1 MEWIVFCCGIFV
13 GFLLK
18 KTKVKEGPISA
29 TGTIHNCGHR
39 RRDKGLGD
47 IVLSGIM
54 AIGKLFRSQETSG
67 LLRRLCDTPPAFLI
81 IIASLVFET

>member
-1 MEWIVFCCGIFV
+1 MDCFVLWYFCSISV
-13 GFLLK
+13 EK
-18 KTKVKEGPISA
+18 KKGEGRSNVCDRYL
-29 TGTIHNCGHR
+29 HDCGHR

-54 AIGKLFRSQETSG
+54 AIGKLFRRQETSG
-67 LLRRLCDTPPAFLI
+67 SLRRLCDTPPAFLI